1 MKIDNKRKNEDDE
14 EKGQKS
20 ATIFTIKVF
29 TMVFTILRKFEI
41 WGQFHQNVLW
51 QLLCMQ
57 ILIHRTFLPSFLCT
71 TLFLTLLMETIIV

>member
-1 MKIDNKRKNEDDE
+1 MEQKILKIDNKRKNEDDE

-41 WGQFHQNVLW
+41 WGQFHQRFK
-51 QLLCMQ
+51 C
-57 ILIHRTFLPSFLCT
+57 SFNARRSRKRK
-71 TLFLTLLMETIIV
+71 